1 MGDWHYYIQNV
12 ATVQNISVTVT
23 SRAASSDVS
32 PVILQ
37 AYMERANIAPNPVVV
52 YAEVSQN
59 FLPVLGAT
67 VIATIE
73 KDGATAV
80 SLPLLDNG
88 AGKNPRTQ

>member
-23 SRAASSDVS
+23 SRAAASDVS

-80 SLPLLDNG
+80 SLPLFDNG

>member
-1 MGDWHYYIQNV
+1 
-12 ATVQNISVTVT
+12 
-23 SRAASSDVS
+23 
-32 PVILQ
+32 
-37 AYMERANIAPNPVVV
+37 MERANIAPNPVVV

-80 SLPLLDNG
+80 SLPLFDNG
-88 AGKNPRTQ
+88 AGADMTRNDGIYSRYFTSLSGDGRYSLKVSA